1 MSEIV
6 TINTGRWLRA
16 LPWRASLAFVTGT
29 LIGAAL
35 SVPAVL
41 VPGTRTGATIAAALF
56 AGALIARGRAV
67 MPRVVVGGAMGLALA
82 LTISA
87 TASLLVRDEPNAA
100 LWQVITREVVTHSM
114 IAPLDEV
121 IAPWLDGFEQL
132 EEHLLLARFAASN
145 LVLGL
150 AGGFL
155 GGLLSSGSAPGRGE
169 TQGVEEDTE
178 EQPRDNV
185 EDAEESEDDP
195 HGAPPPGGKDVVEQP
210 PYSVDGSDDASP
222 SEGESEEDR
231 ERDQCS

>member
-1 MSEIV
+1 MSGVV

-56 AGALIARGRAV
+56 AGALIARDRAV

-121 IAPWLDGFEQL
+121 IAPWLDGFEQM